1 MKKIAVL
8 ITVLFIGALSGF
20 SQKKENSFTTKS
32 KKAIAFYQE
41 SEMFMVRRQYHEAI
55 NLLNNAIE
63 KDENFLEAHLRLAN
77 IRKRIGQNK
86 EAKVAYEFIVSKSPN
101 DKKFSDAYLNLA
113 EIEVSKGQYGIAEEL
128 LSKYRNFAIK
138 DPEKSKKANR
148 MLSSI
153 IYTKKNINNPL
164 PFKPVPLPEQVNKL
178 VLQYFPVLTADGNSL
193 VFTGRV
199 NLSPNS
205 DEDLYICTKDNDG
218 KWSEPVTISENIN
231 TRNNE
236 GTATISAD
244 GRTIIFTS
252 CLGRKGYGS
261 CDLFVS
267 YKKGEEW
274 TKPENLGPNIN
285 SRAWE
290 SQPSLSAD
298 GRKLYFVSD
307 RRGGLGRRDI
317 YVSELKEKEW
327 SAPKNL
333 GAPINTEDDEVSPFM
348 HANGETLYFGS
359 NGHLGFGNFDIFKSE
374 LEEKSWSDPKNLGY
388 PINTFEDQVS
398 LFVTA
403 DGKKGYY
410 ANENMNTKNRV
421 KSALYEFDIPEEAQV
436 KNRSNYVSGR
446 VFDKET
452 GVLIGAKIQLFDLQA
467 DKLKLE
473 VEADNISGEYLMVL
487 TQGAAYAL
495 YINKKGYLFHSLSFD
510 YQETKDLKPIKID
523 IYLEPIKKGKAT
535 VLNNIFFDVDKYE
548 VIKKSKTELEHI
560 KSFLNENPSVNIG
573 IGGHTDN
580 TGSEVHNKKLS
591 VNRAKSVYEYLV
603 GIGVAANR
611 LKYRGFGQEKPI
623 AENDT
628 DENKQKNRRIEFTI
642 L

>member
-1 MKKIAVL
+1 MKKTAVL
-8 ITVLFIGALSGF
+8 ITVLLIGVLSSF
-20 SQKKENSFTTKS
+20 SQKKENPFTTKS

-63 KDENFLEAHLRLAN
+63 KDEDFLEAHLRLAN

-86 EAKVAYEFIVSKSPN
+86 EAKKAYEFIVKSNPSDN
-101 DKKFSDAYLNLA
+101 KFSDAYLNLA

-128 LSKYRNFAIK
+128 LLAYRNFAIK
-138 DPEKSKKANR
+138 DPKKAKKANR

-178 VLQYFPVLTADGNSL
+178 VLQYFPVLTADGKSL

-205 DEDLYICTKDNDG
+205 DEDIYICTKDNDG
-218 KWSEPVTISENIN
+218 KWSAPVTISENIN

-252 CLGRKGYGS
+252 CLGRTGYGS
-261 CDLFVS
+261 CDLFIS
-267 YKKGEEW
+267 YKEGEEW
-274 TKPENLGPNIN
+274 TKPKNLGPNIN

-317 YVSELKEKEW
+317 YVSDLKGKEW
-327 SAPKNL
+327 SAPNNL
-333 GAPINTEDDEVSPFM
+333 GSPINTEGDEVSPFI
-348 HANGETLYFGS
+348 HANGETLYFGT

-374 LEEKSWSDPKNLGY
+374 LAGNSWSDPKNLGY

-410 ANENMNTKNRV
+410 ANENLNTKNRV

-452 GVLIGAKIQLFDLQA
+452 GVLIGAKIQLFDLGEG
-467 DKLKLE
+467 KLKLA
-473 VEADNISGEYLMVL
+473 VEADDISGEYLMVL
-487 TQGAAYAL
+487 TQGADYAL
-495 YINKKGYLFHSLSFD
+495 YANKKGYLFHSLSFD
-510 YQETKDLKPIKID
+510 YQESKDLEPIKID

-548 VIKKSKTELEHI
+548 LKEKSKTELAHI
-560 KSFLNENPSVNIG
+560 KSFLSENPTINIG

-580 TGSEVHNKKLS
+580 TGSTAHNKQLS
-591 VNRAKSVYEYLV
+591 VNRAKSVYQYLLE
-603 GIGVAANR
+603 IGVRETR
-611 LKYRGFGQEKPI
+611 LKFRGFGQEKPI